1 METRRNFLKAAAML
15 SGAAGM
21 AELIPDSIQRAY
33 AIEPEHGSTYLD
45 AEHIV
50 ILMQEN
56 RSFDHALG
64 TLQGV
69 RGFNDPR
76 AIRLN
81 NGNSVF
87 VQTDAAGNSY
97 APWRLDIQDTRIT
110 WMGSLP
116 HSRESQVD
124 AWNDGHHDGWV
135 DAKRSGEA
143 EYAQIPITM
152 GHYTREDLPFYYA
165 LADAFTVCDQHY
177 CSVMSSTTP
186 NRSYFWTGTI
196 RDEQSADS
204 KVYVRNEEIECG
216 GMTWKT
222 YPERLQKAG
231 ISWKVYQ
238 NELTHFSGL
247 GKEEY
252 AWLGN
257 FSDNTLEFFA
267 AYNVQA
273 YPGSVAYNQEHLA
286 ALGRDLREV
295 EQKLAK
301 ERDPDARKHLQVAR
315 EITRSQIDRL
325 KAILSDSG
333 EARYQQL
340 SGEERALHHSAL
352 VTNVGDPD
360 YRSVEELS
368 FHNNGKQQSMAVPK
382 GDVLHQFR
390 KDVNEGTLP
399 TVSWLVAS
407 ERFSDHPSS
416 AWYGAWYVS
425 EVMEIL
431 TKNPDVWKKT
441 IFILTYD
448 ENDGYFDH
456 APAYVAADPKRPATG
471 GASAGIN
478 SHLEYTYAEDEL
490 RQGVSKQQA
499 RTGPMGMGF
508 RVPMMIA
515 SPWSRGGWVN
525 SQLCDHT
532 STPMFLEQFLQN
544 KYGKTVRE
552 ENISN
557 WRRAISGDLTSAFRP
572 YDANQTELNYLHRDK
587 FVIGIRKARDKE
599 IPSNCRALNSEQ
611 IQDINRDA
619 MHSQFTPHQ
628 EKGIRPSCAL
638 PYELYADGNLNADGS
653 KFLLRMT
660 AGNAVHGKHT
670 IGAPFNVYLRNTK
683 DKQMRVA
690 TYTVKPGDSL
700 QEEFPLTLFAGGQY
714 SIDVHG
720 PNGFYRS
727 FTGEGRSS
735 GLRVQAAYERRRALL
750 TGNVQLSLVNSSEHP
765 VLIAVEDNSYR
776 TGTVTKKLQGGEKGS
791 VVLKLQGSHCWYDFT
806 VKAENSGTAA
816 RFAGRVETGRPSF
829 SDPLMGG
836 VISAS

>member
-1 METRRNFLKAAAML
+1 METRRNFLKLAAML
-15 SGAAGM
+15 SGMAGM
-21 AELIPDSIQRAY
+21 TELIPDSVQRAY

-64 TLQGV
+64 MLQGV

-76 AIRLN
+76 AIRTN

-124 AWNDGHHDGWV
+124 AWNSGHHDGWV

-143 EYAQIPITM
+143 EYAHIPITM

-177 CSVMSSTTP
+177 CSVLSSTTP

-196 RDEQSADS
+196 RNEQSADS
-204 KVYVRNEEIECG
+204 KAYIRNEEVECG

-222 YPERLQKAG
+222 FPERLQKAG
-231 ISWKVYQ
+231 IGWKVYQ
-238 NELTHFSGL
+238 NELTHSSGL
-247 GKEEY
+247 GKEEES
-252 AWLGN
+252 WLGN
-257 FSDNTLEFFA
+257 YGDNPLEYFA

-273 YPGSVAYNQEHLA
+273 YPGSVAYNRERLA
-286 ALGRDLREV
+286 TLSRDLREV
-295 EQKLAK
+295 EQKWAK
-301 ERDPDARKHLQVAR
+301 ERDADAKKHLETVR
-315 EITRSQIDRL
+315 EITRSQVDRL
-325 KAILSDSG
+325 KAVLADSG

-340 SGEERALHHSAL
+340 SAEERALHHSAL
-352 VTNVGDPD
+352 VTNAGDPD
-360 YRSVEELS
+360 YRSVEDLS
-368 FHNNGKQQSMAVPK
+368 FRNGEEKQSMAVPK

-425 EVMEIL
+425 ETMEIL

-456 APAYVAADPKRPATG
+456 APSYVPADAKRPATG
-471 GASAGIN
+471 GASVGID
-478 SHLEYTYAEDEL
+478 SQLEYTYVEDEL
-490 RQGVSKQQA
+490 RQGVSKHQA
-499 RTGPMGMGF
+499 RTGPIGMGF
-508 RVPMMIA
+508 RVPMIIA
-515 SPWSRGGWVN
+515 SPWSRGGWIN

-532 STPMFLEQFLQN
+532 STLMFLEQFLQN
-544 KYGKTVRE
+544 KYGKTIRE
-552 ENISN
+552 ENISS

-572 YDANQTELNYLHRDK
+572 YDARVAELNYLARDK
-587 FVIGIRKARDKE
+587 FVIGIREARDKE
-599 IPSNCRALNSEQ
+599 VPSNYSALKSEQ
-611 IQDINRDA
+611 IQDINRNA
-619 MHSQFTPHQ
+619 MQSQFMPHQ

-638 PYELYADGNLNADGS
+638 PYELYADGNLNVDGS
-653 KFLLRMT
+653 KFMLTMT
-660 AGNAVHGKHT
+660 AGNGVHGKHT
-670 IGAPFNVYLRNTK
+670 TGAPFNVYLRNTK
-683 DKQMRVA
+683 RKEMQVA

-700 QEEFPLTLFAGGQY
+700 QEEFPLMLFAGGNH
-714 SIDVHG
+714 SIEVHG

-727 FTGEGRSS
+727 FTGDGRPSE
-735 GLRVQAAYERRRALL
+735 LHVQAAYERRGALL
-750 TGNVQLSLVNSSEHP
+750 TGNVQLSVVNTGERP
-765 VLIAVEDNSYR
+765 VLIMVEDNSYR
-776 TGTVTKKLQGGEKGS
+776 TGTVTKSLGGGDKGS
-791 VVLKLQGSHCWYDFT
+791 VILNLQGSHCWYDFT
-806 VKAENSGTAA
+806 VKADTGRATA
-816 RFAGRVETGRPSF
+816 RFAGRVETGRSSF

-836 VISAS
+836 VISA